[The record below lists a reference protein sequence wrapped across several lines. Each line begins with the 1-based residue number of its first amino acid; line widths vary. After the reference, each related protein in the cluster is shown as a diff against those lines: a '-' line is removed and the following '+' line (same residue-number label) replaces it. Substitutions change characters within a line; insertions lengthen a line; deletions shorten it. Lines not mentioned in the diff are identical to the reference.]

1 LAQAGVHEEGMMY
14 GLLNMLSHNGLWV
27 MIIAVVAIGSW
38 FKFREKELRSHE
50 ELRTKEMAHLQKMKE
65 LEIELEKAR
74 AAQST
79 GKPGN

>member
-1 LAQAGVHEEGMMY
+1 MHDIISLISA
-14 GLLNMLSHNGLWV
+14 NGLWV
-27 MIIAVVAIGSW
+27 MIIAVVAIAGW

-74 AAQST
+74 AALST